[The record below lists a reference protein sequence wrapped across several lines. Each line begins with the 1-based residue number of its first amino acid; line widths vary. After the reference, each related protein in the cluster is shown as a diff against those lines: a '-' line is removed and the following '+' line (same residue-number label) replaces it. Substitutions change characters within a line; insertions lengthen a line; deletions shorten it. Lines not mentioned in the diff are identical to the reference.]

1 MSVMLSGNSEENFGE
16 GKGTVDNATAA
27 YYTALKYY
35 SEGKTEIPV
44 NEFCKSM
51 SANFQ
56 GSKTY
61 SKDVLS
67 SIAQGLLLP
76 MMEKAQLQ
84 SMQEQVIVY

>member
-1 MSVMLSGNSEENFGE
+1 MMSVMLSGNSEENFGE

-67 SIAQGLLLP
+67 SIDR
-76 MMEKAQLQ
+76 K
-84 SMQEQVIVY
+84 SVV